1 MIRPH
6 RYDAVMICYHDGFEP
21 PSRHEVDRRP
31 CATMI
36 GADFCR
42 RFRLRQWPVMSF
54 LAGNYSLIT
63 EPGGDEQV
71 ADVPEWYAKVWPPL
85 YWLRS
90 RWDGLR
96 YGLDRE
102 RRP

>member
-1 MIRPH
+1 MILH
-6 RYDAVMICYHDGFEP
+6 RYDAVMMAYHEGIG
-21 PSRHEVDRRP
+21 PSATYEVDRRP
-31 CATMI
+31 CATKF

-42 RFRLRQWPVMSF
+42 RFRLRQLAVMSF

-63 EPGGDEQV
+63 EPGGDENV
-71 ADVPEWYAKVWPPL
+71 GVPEWFERIWKPL

-96 YGLDRE
+96 YGRDRDE
-102 RRP
+102 RR